1 MSGSKEFEGIPDRPQ
16 SDEGTLAL
24 AVTEAQRKWE
34 TACRAWSRDNL
45 DQIEET
51 MRLGEVMMFAAT
63 DYICA
68 IEDALAKGRTLSD
81 TLNAYGY
88 PVSKAHW
95 ANASGQMSV
104 QSRALHLAAD
114 GFRAALAREAGQ

>member
-1 MSGSKEFEGIPDRPQ
+1 MAD
-16 SDEGTLAL
+16 L
-24 AVTEAQRKWE
+24 E
-34 TACRAWSRDNL
+34 TARRAWDAACKAWSRDNL

-68 IEDALAKGRTLSD
+68 LEHLRDKGRTLSD

-88 PVSKAHW
+88 PVSAAHW
-95 ANASGQMSV
+95 KNASGSMSV
-104 QSRALHLAAD
+104 QARALHLAAE
-114 GFRAALAREAGQ
+114 GFRQALSPTQQEGEL